1 MILDDLMGK
10 QEALIPDIVDTMLAS
25 ADGLFIFDLCH
36 IRMFDY
42 WKAFREGIG
51 SYLETL

>member
-1 MILDDLMGK
+1 
-10 QEALIPDIVDTMLAS
+10 MLGS

-42 WKAFREGIG
+42 WKAFEGGIG
-51 SYLETL
+51 SYLDTL